1 MYARTSSRYSSSRSE
16 RRSRSTGPT
25 AGASADAT
33 EAGPSEETA
42 VTDELADEPVA
53 GAVEVEATGADDD
66 DDAAATSSVGVA
78 RRNAGRE
85 GETEHWRLAGGGWD
99 VDASS
104 PSRLSAGGDVRRFG

>member
-1 MYARTSSRYSSSRSE
+1 M
-16 RRSRSTGPT
+16 
-25 AGASADAT
+25 
-33 EAGPSEETA
+33 
-42 VTDELADEPVA
+42 TDERADEPVA
-53 GAVEVEATGADDD
+53 GADGRLEVEATGADDDD